1 MVNQVR
7 YEHSLIV
14 FPDKVIENWPVKALE
29 QLELEHFEYIL
40 PFRPEIVLLGTG
52 SNLNFPQHSLINH
65 LVKSGIGIE
74 VMDTKATC
82 RTYNILI
89 EEGRRVAAALLI

>member
-1 MVNQVR
+1 MVNQTR

-14 FPDKVIENWPVKALE
+14 LPDKVIENWPVKALG
-29 QLELEHFEYIL
+29 QLESEHFECIL

-52 SNLNFPQHSLINH
+52 SNFNFPHHSLINH